1 MKSSFLAV
9 LVFLICLNTHSTV
22 VQILH
27 TNDLHSYYDH
37 TIIDDTRGSYASLKA
52 KMDELEDN
60 ARAQG
65 IATLRFDAG
74 DFLEGNM
81 YYMADRGKRSFKI
94 MEEMG
99 YDAIAVGNHDWLMGG
114 SDLNKLLKEQPPI
127 FEYLGA
133 NFKATNPLFTSIKKQ
148 VKPYATFRIDDVK
161 IGVMGLTTNE
171 LFYKW
176 RFSGGDIKKPAK
188 VGAKLSKKM
197 KENYGHDYVFALT
210 HVGISGDKKIIKKS
224 EDIDLLIGGHS
235 HTAIMRPL
243 MVKDAGGVSRPIVQT
258 GAHARF
264 LGKLLLRLEKGK
276 PLEILDYKLIPIYSG
291 EKRDEK
297 IDQYI
302 HDSREILNDKYGEE
316 YLQEV
321 MGYSQINLRNSVS
334 RLTPWSRLITDAI
347 KESVDADISFHS
359 PGFGGASLPYGE
371 ITREMIFN
379 SYPRVF
385 DLDDKY
391 GWHVYKVDIFGVVLK
406 SFIRLFLKG
415 QFPVT
420 FSGVN
425 FDLIDDQ
432 NEVIDINAAI
442 VRRDISTDPDNP
454 LGVLGQFLGVDSDF
468 DVVNIKVNGK
478 KIKPYR
484 KYRVSMPEGIV
495 VGGFGINGSV
505 RHLLRK
511 VSKSDVTIW
520 DAVAN
525 KVRNVGVITK
535 KYGIGKDYHRM
546 SVLTKK
552 VKKKIEIPFR
562 RPEL

>member
-1 MKSSFLAV
+1 MKKLSLSILAV
-9 LVFLICLNTHSTV
+9 LFTLNASATI

-37 TIIDDTRGSYASLKA
+37 TIIDETRGSYSALKT
-52 KMDELEDN
+52 KMDELE
-60 ARAQG
+60 ARATAQG

-74 DFLEGNM
+74 DFLEGNI
-81 YYMADRGKRSFKI
+81 YYMADNGKRSFKL
-94 MEEMG
+94 MDEMG
-99 YDAIAVGNHDWLMGG
+99 YDAVAVGNHDWLMGG
-114 SDLNKLLKEQPPI
+114 SDLNKLLKEQPPL

-133 NFKATNPLFTSIKKQ
+133 NFKATNPLYTSIKKHI
-148 VKPYATFRIDDVK
+148 KPYATFRIDDLK

-176 RFSGGDIKKPAK
+176 RFNGGVIKKPAK

-197 KENYGHDYVFALT
+197 KEHHGHDFVIALT
-210 HVGISGDKKIIKKS
+210 HVGINGDKKIIKKS
-224 EDIDLLIGGHS
+224 SDIDMLIGGHS
-235 HTAIMRPL
+235 HTAIMKPL
-243 MVKDAGGVSRPIVQT
+243 MVKDASGIKRPVVQT

-264 LGKLLLRLEKGK
+264 LGKTLLRLEKGK
-276 PLEILDYKLIPIYSG
+276 PLEILDYKLIPIYTAD
-291 EKRDEK
+291 ERDEE

-302 HDSREILNDKYGEE
+302 HDTREILNDKYGED

-321 MGYSQINLRNSVS
+321 MGYSHIKLRNSVS
-334 RLTPWSRLITDAI
+334 RLTPWSKLITDAI

-359 PGFGGASLPYGE
+359 PGFGGASLPNGE

-385 DLDDKY
+385 DLENKY

-420 FSGVN
+420 FSGVT

-432 NEVIDINAAI
+432 NEIIDINAAI
-442 VRRDISTDPDNP
+442 VRRDISTDPDHP

-468 DVVNIKVNGK
+468 NVVNIKVNGK

-511 VSKSDVTIW
+511 VSRSEVTIW

-525 KVRNVGVITK
+525 KVRSVGVITK
-535 KYGIGKDYHRM
+535 NYGKGDGYHRT
-546 SVLTKK
+546 SVLRKK
-552 VKKKIEIPFR
+552 FVKDIKIPFR
-562 RPEL
+562 REIL